1 MIGMPCIAYHGILKT
16 AVKHTHK
23 FMQGIT
29 IRKQTKQISAEGTSL
44 FHNANIIP
52 LF

>member
-1 MIGMPCIAYHGILKT
+1 MSGMLCIAYHGILET

-29 IRKQTKQISAEGTSL
+29 IRKQTNRYQQKEHLYSTMRT
-44 FHNANIIP
+44 
-52 LF
+52 